1 MSIAD
6 SFKVFGAKQALKYV
20 DRDFEH
26 NAVKMCDWLI
36 EHDKGGGV
44 KNEATMVRNVLVDPN
59 NNWYQLVKSIYT
71 EIDDGQRRKLME
83 NFVIN
88 ACMIGTPTG
97 FANSAK
103 YDCNVPWAILM
114 DPTSGC
120 NLHCTGCWAAE
131 YGNKLN
137 LTLEELDSIITQ
149 AEELGC
155 YFFIYSG
162 GEPLVRKKDIITL
175 CERHPEAAFLSFTNG
190 TLIDE
195 AFADEM
201 LRVKNF
207 VPAISIEGFEDATDD
222 RRGKGTYQKVV
233 RAMNILRERKLL
245 FGASCC
251 YTSKNVDVIGSEAYY
266 DSLID
271 LGAKFMWLFTYMPV
285 GADAVPE
292 LMASAEQREYMYHFV
307 RAMRDKKPL
316 FTLDFWNDGE
326 YADGCIAGGR
336 RYLHI
341 NANGDVEPCAFIH
354 YSDSNI
360 REKTLLEALQSP
372 LFMEYHRGQPFND
385 NMLRPCPLLDNQ
397 GRLAESR
404 RCACPLR
411 QVQSSRRL
419 LGCDQPG
426 ALGAERRT
434 GKMGCQ
440 KGKAERKERENQG
453 WPCRKKDK
461 IMKVNRQRLSVG
473 SFFYTIETSIHKTDS
488 GSLPVRKGGKTSEK
502 RCHESCY
509 VQRAERSP
517 EEKETQQNHDQR
529 HRF

>member
-20 DRDFEH
+20 DKDFEH
-26 NAVKMCDWLI
+26 NAIKMCDWLI

-44 KNEATMVRNVLVDPN
+44 KNEATMVRNVLLDKDS
-59 NNWYQLVKSIYT
+59 NWYQLVKSVYT

-137 LTLEELDSIITQ
+137 LTLEELDSVIAQ

-292 LMASAEQREYMYHFV
+292 LATRSHCSRWISGTMV
-307 RAMRDKKPL
+307 N
-316 FTLDFWNDGE
+316 TLTGALP
-326 YADGCIAGGR
+326 ADGVICISTPMGMWNPAPSFITAIPISEKKR
-336 RYLHI
+336 CWKHYRAPSLWSI
-341 NANGDVEPCAFIH
+341 TGD
-354 YSDSNI
+354 
-360 REKTLLEALQSP
+360 SP
-372 LFMEYHRGQPFND
+372 LMTTCCAPARFWTIRG
-385 NMLRPCPLLDNQ
+385 
-397 GRLAESR
+397 
-404 RCACPLR
+404 
-411 QVQSSRRL
+411 VW
-419 LGCDQPG
+419 
-426 ALGAERRT
+426 
-434 GKMGCQ
+434 
-440 KGKAERKERENQG
+440 RK
-453 WPCRKKDK
+453 W
-461 IMKVNRQRLSVG
+461 
-473 SFFYTIETSIHKTDS
+473 
-488 GSLPVRKGGKTSEK
+488 
-502 RCHESCY
+502 
-509 VQRAERSP
+509 
-517 EEKETQQNHDQR
+517 
-529 HRF
+529 